1 LQKKTKAAIRV
12 LIAIMVEEAAAIMV
26 EEAAAIMVEEAAAIM
41 VEAEEQQLRRKVA
54 AIVMGEVAVVV
65 MPVILHL
72 PRLQQTK
79 KPVLIDQRLM
89 LMVIV
94 RHKLQTI

>member
-1 LQKKTKAAIRV
+1 
-12 LIAIMVEEAAAIMV
+12 MEAG
-26 EEAAAIMVEEAAAIM
+26 E
-41 VEAEEQQLRRKVA
+41 QLRRKVA
-54 AIVMGEVAVVV
+54 AIGMGEAAVV